1 MVNHLGSPF
10 EAKVISPG
18 KLKDAGI
25 GFETFLDI
33 YKKLSLKLNERFS
46 FEIDT
51 SQAGPG
57 MFLVHLFYPNYYLI
71 IEYKIVN
78 YVEYVVYP
86 GGEHPA
92 LAWIRKLTFS

>member
-1 MVNHLGSPF
+1 MVHHLGSPF

-18 KLKDAGI
+18 KLKDAGT

-57 MFLVHLFYPNYYLI
+57 MFIVHPSYPNYLYLI
-71 IEYKIVN
+71 IK
-78 YVEYVVYP
+78 
-86 GGEHPA
+86 
-92 LAWIRKLTFS
+92 